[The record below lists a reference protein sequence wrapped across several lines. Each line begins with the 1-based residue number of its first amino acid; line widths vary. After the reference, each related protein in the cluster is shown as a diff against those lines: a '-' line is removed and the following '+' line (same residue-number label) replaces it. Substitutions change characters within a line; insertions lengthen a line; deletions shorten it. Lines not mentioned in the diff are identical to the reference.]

1 VLPEEKGDNDNVR
14 IKRYLSKYTINPALA
29 HGMAHIIGS
38 IEVGKLAD
46 LVLWKPAMFGAKP
59 EMVVKGGFI
68 AWAQMGDPN
77 ASIPTPQPVVHA
89 PDVRRVRLRPRRLR
103 RRLRQPEYLE
113 ANLRQAGSSS
123 LPLVMSA
130 HRNPGELAV
139 LDAWSDAWL
148 GNHVAN
154 RASRLQGRAL
164 WTAAERAFLRDLGP
178 APEPGHL
185 APVFG
190 VLMARLGLDA
200 DRTASLFLF
209 QQLRSTLSAAVRL
222 GIVGPL
228 EAQTTQHRLGV
239 LGQSIARRYRDAEVS
254 DLTQTAP
261 LLDLWQGAQ
270 DRLYSRLFQS

>member
-1 VLPEEKGDNDNVR
+1 MTAP
-14 IKRYLSKYTINPALA
+14 
-29 HGMAHIIGS
+29 GMVERPGVGS
-38 IEVGKLAD
+38 SAEATGGAGEW
-46 LVLWKPAMFGAKP
+46 LVWQLVDSAFPT
-59 EMVVKGGFI
+59 GGFAHSSGLEA
-68 AWAQMGDPN
+68 AWQQGE
-77 ASIPTPQPVVHA
+77 IEG
-89 PDVRRVRLRPRRLR
+89 RRGLG
-103 RRLRQPEYLE
+103 EYLE